1 MLYAGIYGAGCKICD
16 TVQMMF
22 TDVLIPGFPEIMTDI
37 FSLTGP
43 DFYRLAGV
51 ACMFSYFLTS
61 LPDVATCN

>member
-1 MLYAGIYGAGCKICD
+1 M
-16 TVQMMF
+16 V
-22 TDVLIPGFPEIMTDI
+22 PEIMTDI